1 MSELMGNP
9 GDMDIEEQR
18 FIEKEGIMT
27 NLKQTLS
34 IGLAAS
40 TMVVATFFAT
50 ALLLLRPSF
59 APLVAQIGITPGT
72 VPQWFGPVFGIG
84 AILLAVTTF
93 TVSWKQ
99 RSFTVAWLLAVSGIV
114 YMIPGLLALD
124 AVNFAVFLIPGP
136 IVSVIVGLLI
146 FGLGAA
152 KGIRTAMT
160 PVVTVTNY
168 RGLE

>member
-1 MSELMGNP
+1 
-9 GDMDIEEQR
+9 
-18 FIEKEGIMT
+18 MT

-40 TMVVATFFAT
+40 TMVVATFFAI

-59 APLVAQIGITPGT
+59 APLVAQIGIIQGT

-84 AILLAVTTF
+84 AILLAFAAF

-99 RSFTVAWLLAVSGIV
+99 RSFTVAGLLSVSGIV

-124 AVNFAVFLIPGP
+124 AINFAVFLIPGP
-136 IVSVIVGLLI
+136 IVAVITGLLI
-146 FGLGAA
+146 FGFGAA

-160 PVVTVTNY
+160 PLATVTNY
-168 RGLE
+168 GGLE

>member
-1 MSELMGNP
+1 
-9 GDMDIEEQR
+9 
-18 FIEKEGIMT
+18 MT

-40 TMVVATFFAT
+40 TMVVATFFAI

-59 APLVAQIGITPGT
+59 APLVAQVGIIQGT

-84 AILLAVTTF
+84 AIVLAFAAF

-99 RSFTVAWLLAVSGIV
+99 RSFTVAGLLSVSGIV

-136 IVSVIVGLLI
+136 IVAVITGLLI
-146 FGLGAA
+146 FGFGAA

-160 PVVTVTNY
+160 PLATVTNY
-168 RGLE
+168 GGLE

>member
-1 MSELMGNP
+1 
-9 GDMDIEEQR
+9 
-18 FIEKEGIMT
+18 MT

-40 TMVVATFFAT
+40 TMVVATFFAI

-59 APLVAQIGITPGT
+59 APLVAQIWITQGT

-84 AILLAVTTF
+84 AILLAFAAF

-99 RSFTVAWLLAVSGIV
+99 RSFTVAGLLSVSGIV

-124 AVNFAVFLIPGP
+124 AINFAVFLIPGP
-136 IVSVIVGLLI
+136 IVAVITGLLI
-146 FGLGAA
+146 FGFGAA

-160 PVVTVTNY
+160 PLATVTNY
-168 RGLE
+168 GGLE

>member
-1 MSELMGNP
+1 MSNP
-9 GDMDIEEQR
+9 GDMDVEEQR

-40 TMVVATFFAT
+40 TIVFATFFAT

-59 APLVAQIGITPGT
+59 APLVAQIGITQGT

-84 AILLAVTTF
+84 AILLAFAAF

-99 RSFTVAWLLAVSGIV
+99 RSFMVAGLLAVSGIV

-124 AVNFAVFLIPGP
+124 AINFAVFLIPGP
-136 IVSVIVGLLI
+136 IIAVIVGLLI

-160 PVVTVTNY
+160 PVATVTKY
-168 RGLE
+168 GGLE

>member
-1 MSELMGNP
+1 MSELMSNP

-18 FIEKEGIMT
+18 FIEKEEIMT

-40 TMVVATFFAT
+40 TMVVATFFAA

-59 APLVAQIGITPGT
+59 APLVAQIEITPGT

-84 AILLAVTTF
+84 AILLAFAAF

-136 IVSVIVGLLI
+136 VVSVIVGLLI
-146 FGLGAA
+146 FGFGAA

-168 RGLE
+168 GGLE